1 MRSDNPLCREE
12 SSRMLFYAAQGVSC
26 AARVRKPL
34 ISGTSSKPKVL
45 NPTARTASQESHVFD
60 TKNCWV
66 GCLAQQ
72 PEALLHQLPGS
83 MFQRKSNLPPLHA
96 GLVQKTRVSKQKVQ
110 VSGNQA
116 AVQHSKSGSA
126 QANYTTG
133 AYRVSLEV
141 GSALQKVQ
149 ATATCSMSFKRNLSL
164 FFSALK

>member
-83 MFQRKSNLPPLHA
+83 MLQRKSNLPPLHA

-110 VSGNQA
+110 VSGNP
-116 AVQHSKSGSA
+116 SSGA
-126 QANYTTG
+126 
-133 AYRVSLEV
+133 
-141 GSALQKVQ
+141 ALQIWFGTSQLHYRGVQ
-149 ATATCSMSFKRNLSL
+149 GIVRSRQCIAKGTGYRYLLDVF
-164 FFSALK
+164 